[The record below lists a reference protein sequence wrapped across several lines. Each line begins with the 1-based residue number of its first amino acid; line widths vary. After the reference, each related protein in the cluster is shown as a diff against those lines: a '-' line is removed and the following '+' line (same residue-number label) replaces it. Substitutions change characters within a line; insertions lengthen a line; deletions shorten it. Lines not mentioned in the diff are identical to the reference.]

1 MPSYLSVIDEPTLK
15 NIKEVYSSPT
25 ISGGSLT
32 LNLNNGNIFLVSLNA
47 SILSFTISNPPNSAF
62 VGNFVLVFT
71 ADGTARGVVW
81 PASIIWNLGS
91 TPTLTSTNG
100 KKDIFNFITYDGG
113 TTWYG
118 SIGGQNI

>member
-1 MPSYLSVIDEPTLK
+1 MPAYLSVIDKPTFK
-15 NIKEVYSSPT
+15 NIKEVYSSPS
-25 ISGGSLT
+25 ISSGILT
-32 LNLNNGNIFLVSLNA
+32 LNLNNGNVFLVNLSAN
-47 SILSFTISNPPNSAF
+47 ILTITISNSPNSAF

-71 ADGTARGVVW
+71 ADGNARGVAW
-81 PASIIWNLGS
+81 PNSIEWGELGP
-91 TPTLTSTNG
+91 PTLTSTNG